1 MILGEK
7 AGYVLVD
14 IRRNALVESLFD
26 AHGVPMGEEALV
38 ARALSILNER
48 ERKAEG
54 EGVREQLDKLCARGL
69 VETKKHKGRTAYR
82 LTSDGAEA
90 AQFLY
95 VDILGDWPNATASGK
110 PATSE

>member
-26 AHGVPMGEEALV
+26 AHGGPMQEEPLV
-38 ARALSILNER
+38 ARALAILNER
-48 ERKAEG
+48 ERKAEA
-54 EGVREQLDKLCARGL
+54 EGVREQLGKLCARGL
-69 VETKKHKGRTAYR
+69 VEAKKHRGRTAYR
-82 LTSDGAEA
+82 LTDDGAEA

-95 VDILGDWPNATASGK
+95 VDILGDWPNAANGK
-110 PATSE
+110 KATSE